1 MPSGVELIWLAGGG
15 ELLAWP
21 GSFCP
26 FRTDLRGTWYSRAFL
41 YRIVSRYFIY
51 HGIESTV
58 FLRSA
63 VSCHPQI
70 SLSVVRLLLVFGGFT
85 SQIFQSNYRLNPV
98 SQKQTFW
105 ISHKVFCRPGALAF
119 AQWTVSRHWQ
129 ECCITQCW
137 LFVIICTTAVA
148 YSMGQI
154 INSVCLCSCVCLSGA
169 LSRLYFLID
178 FAKRVT
184 ELTTPKNNKKAS
196 IRWQDS
202 APPISGDWP
211 TSEPNA
217 G

>member
-1 MPSGVELIWLAGGG
+1 VPSGVELIWLAGGG
-15 ELLAWP
+15 ELLARP

-41 YRIVSRYFIY
+41 YRIVPRYFIY
-51 HGIESTV
+51 HGIKSTV
-58 FLRSA
+58 FLWSA

-70 SLSVVRLLLVFGGFT
+70 SLSILRLLLVLGGFT

-105 ISHKVFCRPGALAF
+105 LSHKVFCRPGALVF
-119 AQWTVSRHWQ
+119 TQRTVSRHWQ

-137 LFVIICTTAVA
+137 LFVIICPTAVA

-154 INSVCLCSCVCLSGA
+154 INSVSLFVCLSVSYT
-169 LSRLYFLID
+169 LTVVLLDRFRQKSD
-178 FAKRVT
+178 T